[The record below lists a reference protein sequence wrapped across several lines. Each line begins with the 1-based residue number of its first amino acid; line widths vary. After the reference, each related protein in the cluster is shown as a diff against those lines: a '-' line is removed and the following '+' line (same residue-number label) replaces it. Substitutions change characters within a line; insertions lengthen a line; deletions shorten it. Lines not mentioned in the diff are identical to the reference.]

1 MANIAAQRI
10 KREFKEV
17 IKSEEVSGGIT
28 SWSRQRRFDLES
40 MREGEALCGYA
51 AFAAFRVAK
60 CAIKVELVN
69 DSFTELKGEIA
80 GPPDTPYEGGNFVLE
95 IKVPETYPFNPPKV
109 RFITKIWH
117 PNISSV
123 TGAICLDILKDQWAA
138 AMTLRT
144 VLLSLQ
150 ALLSAAEP
158 DDPQDAVVA
167 KQYKEQPDMF
177 RQTAKHWTF
186 VYAGGPAKMPELDEK
201 IRRLTDMGIEEHN
214 ARVALSSYNWDL
226 ERATE
231 QLFS

>member
-1 MANIAAQRI
+1 MLQRYFNELKDNLIVRIGVNFDFSFVMLLI
-10 KREFKEV
+10 KFYLFYV
-17 IKSEEVSGGIT
+17 SEN
-28 SWSRQRRFDLES
+28 
-40 MREGEALCGYA
+40 LC
-51 AFAAFRVAK
+51 FWMVAK

-69 DSFTELKGEIA
+69 DSYTELKGEIA

-150 ALLSAAEP
+150 ALLAAAEP

-167 KQYKEQPDMF
+167 KQYKEHPEMF

-186 VYAGGPAKMPELDEK
+186 VYAGGPAKMPDLDDK

>member
-17 IKSEEVSGGIT
+17 IKSEEV
-28 SWSRQRRFDLES
+28 
-40 MREGEALCGYA
+40 
-51 AFAAFRVAK
+51 AK

-69 DSFTELKGEIA
+69 DNYTELKGEIA
-80 GPPDTPYEGGNFVLE
+80 GPPETPYEGGTFVLE

-150 ALLSAAEP
+150 ALLAAAEP

-167 KQYKEQPDMF
+167 KQFKENQDMF
-177 RQTAKHWTF
+177 RQTARHWTF
-186 VYAGGPAKMPELDEK
+186 IYAGGPHRNSDFDLK
-201 IRRLTDMGIEEHN
+201 IRRLTDMGIEDHQ

>member
-1 MANIAAQRI
+1 MAANIAAQRI
-10 KREFKEV
+10 QREFKEV
-17 IKSEEVSGGIT
+17 IRSEE
-28 SWSRQRRFDLES
+28 
-40 MREGEALCGYA
+40 
-51 AFAAFRVAK
+51 VAK
-60 CAIKVELVN
+60 CAIKVDLVD

-95 IKVPETYPFNPPKV
+95 INVPETYPFNPPKV

-167 KQYKEQPDMF
+167 RQYKEHPEMF

-186 VYAGGPAKMPELDEK
+186 VYAGGPAKMPDLDDK